1 MTEEEIMDTKTK
13 RSWNTPQAYI
23 LRGAQAA
30 SGTPTPGMQE
40 TTKTVGVLEETVW
53 TEKGLAT
60 QPS

>member
-1 MTEEEIMDTKTK
+1 MDTKTK

-30 SGTPTPGMQE
+30 IDSKIPVPGGVETAKLSGI
-40 TTKTVGVLEETVW
+40 KEEVVW
-53 TEKGLAT
+53 HEGQAT

>member
-1 MTEEEIMDTKTK
+1 MDTKTK